1 LTRADFA
8 AEPTRYA
15 LAHWDALARYK
26 EDGRIEIDNNA
37 AERSLRGAWHRLC
50 RQGSRATKCPGRE
63 RRSEGRRRAEER
75 DDTPALPSV
84 TPRR

>member
-37 AERSLRGAWHRLC
+37 AERSLRGVALEHKSYLLA
-50 RQGSRATKCPGRE
+50 GSM
-63 RRSEGRRRAEER
+63 
-75 DDTPALPSV
+75 
-84 TPRR
+84 